1 MSARRRS
8 VGFRARRWSVA
19 VLILALWA
27 ALPSGGVGQDLDAR
41 VREAPD
47 GWVRFE
53 FEARPGVCG
62 NGDWISVDG
71 ERWRY
76 GRHGEGPCEPGPV
89 RIDVR
94 VRAGVV
100 EDLDAEVGGIPRERD
115 PITDLGEVATVE
127 AADFLLDLAETAR
140 TEAAEE
146 AIFPAMLAR
155 GVETWPRLL
164 AIARGDARTDVRRQA
179 VFWLGQEASERAT
192 EGLTSIIT
200 DEGEIELREHAVFA
214 LSQRPADQAVTALIR
229 IARTNPEPMLRKRA
243 IFWLAQH
250 DEDPRVLAFLEE
262 LLTGG

>member
-1 MSARRRS
+1 MSA
-8 VGFRARRWSVA
+8 GRWPAAAS
-19 VLILALWA
+19 ILALWV
-27 ALPSGGVGQDLDAR
+27 ALPPGSAGQDLDAR

-62 NGDWISVDG
+62 NGEWISVDG

-89 RIDVR
+89 RIDMR
-94 VRAGVV
+94 VRGGVV
-100 EDLDAEVGGIPRERD
+100 EDLDAEVGGSPRERD
-115 PITDLGEVATVE
+115 PVTDLGEVAPAE
-127 AADFLLDLAETAR
+127 AAEFLLDLAEREPTD
-140 TEAAEE
+140 AAER

-164 AIARGDARTDVRRQA
+164 SIARGDARTDVRRQA
-179 VFWLGQEASERAT
+179 LFWLGQEASERAT
-192 EGLTSIIT
+192 EGLTSIIA

-214 LSQRPADQAVTALIR
+214 LSQRPADQAVGALIR
-229 IARTNPEPMLRKRA
+229 IARTNPEPALRKRA
-243 IFWLAQH
+243 IFWLGQH